1 MESMPFNV
9 MDHNCPSRVV
19 LQRIGDKWTP
29 LIFQALKGGAR
40 RFGEIRQTVDGVS
53 PKVLTQSL
61 RALERD
67 GLVTREVFAEVPVRV
82 EYALTALGESLLEPL
97 DAVRIWAEAHAARI
111 LAARDAYD
119 ESSLRAEE
127 LTTA

>member
-1 MESMPFNV
+1 MDTLPFDV
-9 MDHNCPSRVV
+9 MDQNCPSRLV

-67 GLVTREVFAEVPVRV
+67 GLVDREVFAEVPVRV
-82 EYALTALGESLLEPL
+82 EYRLTALGEGLLGPL
-97 DAVRIWAEAHAARI
+97 DAVRIWAEAHAGQI

-119 ESSLRAEE
+119 DAEAAT
-127 LTTA
+127 L